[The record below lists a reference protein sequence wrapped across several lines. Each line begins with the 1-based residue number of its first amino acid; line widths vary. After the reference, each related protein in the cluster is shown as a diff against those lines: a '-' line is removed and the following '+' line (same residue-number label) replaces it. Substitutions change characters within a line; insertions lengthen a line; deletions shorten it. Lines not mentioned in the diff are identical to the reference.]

1 VKIDLSLLNLV
12 MEEEKAKSI
21 VKEPDLSYG
30 QYTYA
35 DYLSWDLEEM
45 VELINGKVFKRTAAA
60 PNRIHQ
66 RLTGDLFTEL
76 NMFLKGKQ
84 CQAYVAPFDVRLP
97 VKSKKDDKIYTV
109 VQPDICVVCDLDKL
123 DDRGCIGAPDLVVEV
138 LSPGNKQLELQH
150 KYEVYEE
157 SGVKEYWLMDA
168 HGQTLLIY
176 TLIQDRFQSSRLM
189 TSGDTAKSST
199 VLGFEL
205 DLEAFFAEIK

>member
-1 VKIDLSLLNLV
+1 
-12 MEEEKAKSI
+12 MEKENAKSI

-30 QYTYA
+30 RYTYA
-35 DYLSWDLEEM
+35 DYLSWDIEEM
-45 VELINGKVFKRTAAA
+45 VELIKGKVFKRAAAA
-60 PNRIHQ
+60 PSRIHQ
-66 RLTGDLFTEL
+66 RLTGNLLTEL

-168 HGQTLLIY
+168 LGHTLLIY
-176 TLIQDRFQSSRLM
+176 TLVQGRYQSSRLL
-189 TSGDTAKSST
+189 TSGDMAKSSAIM
-199 VLGFEL
+199 GFEL
-205 DLEAFFAEIK
+205 DLEPFFAEIT

>member
-1 VKIDLSLLNLV
+1 
-12 MEEEKAKSI
+12 MEKERTKPY

-30 QYTYA
+30 GYTYA
-35 DYLSWDLEEM
+35 DCLSWDLEEM
-45 VELINGKVFKRTAAA
+45 VELIKGNVFKKAATA

-66 RLTGDLFTEL
+66 RLTGDLHKEL
-76 NMFLKGKQ
+76 NMFLKGKT
-84 CQAYVAPFDVRLP
+84 CQAYIAPFDVRLP
-97 VKSKKDDKIYTV
+97 VQSKKDDKIYTV

-168 HGQTLLIY
+168 AGQTLLIY
-176 TLIQDRFQSSRLM
+176 TLIQGKYHSSRLM
-189 TSGDTAKSST
+189 TSGDRARSSAVT
-199 VLGFEL
+199 GFEL
-205 DLEAFFAEIK
+205 GLEAFFAEIK